1 MQTQTETIKL
11 RDGTRIPWIGFG
23 TGTAL
28 SRKDCTETTKL
39 ALTRGFS
46 HFDTAQSYKNEEY
59 LGAALEGVPRSQLY
73 ITTKLMKFD
82 WAGGQT
88 VEDTLRV
95 SLKKLKTDF
104 VDLFLI
110 HVPIDHIDKPGQ
122 LKDVWK
128 QMCDVKKK
136 GLTRSIGVSNFNV
149 RYLKEIL
156 ADGLEVP
163 VVNQIEFH
171 PFIYNGSKALLDFH
185 AEHGIVT
192 ESYGGLSPIIP
203 KRQGDEAEIPARE
216 KLMKVL
222 DKFAASRSTAAQ
234 EVSQNQMLLK
244 WLQYTGTI
252 AVTTSSKESR
262 IDEYLATGSLPD
274 FTPEELSEFN
284 AAIEGVHFRCFKVFD
299 YMDE

>member
-1 MQTQTETIKL
+1 M
-11 RDGTRIPWIGFG
+11 RDGTTIPWIGFG

-28 SRKDCTETTKL
+28 SRKNCTDATKL
-39 ALTRGFS
+39 ALTKGFV
-46 HFDTAQSYKNEEY
+46 HFDTAQAYKNEES
-59 LGAALEGVPRSQLY
+59 LGAALQGVPRSQLY
-73 ITTKLMKFD
+73 IATKLAKFD

-88 VEDTLRV
+88 VEETLRE

-136 GLTRSIGVSNFNV
+136 GLTRSIGVSNFNI
-149 RYLKEIL
+149 RFLKEIL
-156 ADGLEVP
+156 VDGFEVP

-185 AEHGIVT
+185 AEHGIIT

-203 KRQGDEAEIPARE
+203 KRQGGEAEIAVRE
-216 KLMKVL
+216 KLLKVL
-222 DKFAASRSTAAQ
+222 DKFAASRTTPAQ
-234 EVSQNQMLLK
+234 EVTQNQMLLK
-244 WLQYTGTI
+244 WLQHVGAI

-262 IDEYLATGSLPD
+262 IEEYLTTGSLPD
-274 FTPEELSEFN
+274 FTSDEMKELN
-284 AAIEGVHFRCFKVFD
+284 AVIEGIHFRFFKVFD